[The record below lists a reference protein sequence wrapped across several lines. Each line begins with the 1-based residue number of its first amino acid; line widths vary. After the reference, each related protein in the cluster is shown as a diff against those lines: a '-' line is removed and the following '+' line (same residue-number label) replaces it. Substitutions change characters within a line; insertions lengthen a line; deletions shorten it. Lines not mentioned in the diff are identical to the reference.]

1 MNNKGFTLIELIAVL
16 AIMGILF
23 TIGIATF
30 NFKGNTEEDTKKVNI
45 NTVEKAINVYYKI
58 LSQKGKL
65 NYSKDSE
72 ETAFCV
78 SYENLVKN
86 GYLVENKIPTDENG
100 NKYKYA
106 TVTIKNNLLSYVN
119 TNDTESCKKEKT
131 NITPIKNKS
140 GNQGENQDDTET
152 VNSYE
157 FNSTINQTSENTY
170 KVDSKFRMTI
180 SQNIDITEYR
190 PIYTFIVLDRSGS
203 MGGSPIANAVAS
215 IKNLTTDLYNE
226 NMKDAPNPDKP
237 NNKPIYCTSV
247 VRFGSSSSV
256 ETPFTHNIISP
267 GTSAP
272 DGTIYYMPMQLINNT
287 LLSNMSAYV
296 AGDSDVCKNAL
307 NNNPLYFI
315 LFLSDGDPFDGYGAS
330 GDGTTLKNNTE
341 QLKAKGVY
349 IFTISYGYGNNS
361 HLKCMAS
368 KVLGEN
374 ETYTDADY
382 KLCNTYSD
390 ASKLIGYNATGTG
403 TKVFYFES
411 SQQQSSLSEIFKT
424 FSTVA
429 RKESQK
435 TEYDKINIT
444 FTINNKYFKLDNNSK
459 EFKSSLN
466 IDSMET
472 KFLTSKNDFNITLIN
487 DNFEGTE
494 IKLFKSIK
502 LEFIDYDGKVDNKTV
517 EVPENQLPKVNVYK
531 YKDTL
536 IN

>member
-86 GYLVENKIPTDENG
+86 GYLVESKIPTDENG

-106 TVTIKNNLLSYVN
+106 TVTIKNNQLAYVN
-119 TNDTESCKKEKT
+119 TNLTESCKKEKT

-190 PIYTFIVLDRSGS
+190 PIFTFIALDRSGS
-203 MGGSPIANAVAS
+203 MDGYPIIYAAS
-215 IKNLTTDLYNE
+215 AIKSLTEDLNKINSE
-226 NMKDAPNPDKP
+226 DAPNPDKP

-247 VRFGSSSSV
+247 IQFQSSASV
-256 ETPFTHNIISP
+256 ETSFTDLVISP
-267 GTSAP
+267 NTDAPGGTYYSSAL
-272 DGTIYYMPMQLINNT
+272 QVINDTMFPNLNQYIST
-287 LLSNMSAYV
+287 ENCRKRV
-296 AGDSDVCKNAL
+296 DNAL
-307 NNNPLYFI
+307 FFI
-315 LFLSDGDPFDGYGAS
+315 LFLSDGLPGDYYGQS
-330 GDGTTLKNNTE
+330 NNLKSYTETLK
-341 QLKAKGVY
+341 QKGVY
-349 IFTISYGYGNNS
+349 FFTISYGQSDNT

-487 DNFEGTE
+487 DNFEGRE